1 MSLTKL
7 MKEEG
12 KRSKSASPSA
22 KVDPGLE
29 APGWG
34 GAVKME
40 KRKPEEEMEEEE
52 TSKRA
57 RIAEQ
62 EGIEAEGTVPSTVS
76 NDPPAGSDGAVI
88 HDDGHGV
95 VIKQEIVEDQS
106 QGMNGGGTGENRV
119 SLPMDSSDD
128 RVGEGM

>member
-1 MSLTKL
+1 

-22 KVDPGLE
+22 KVDPGLA
-29 APGWG
+29 APGGG

-57 RIAEQ
+57 RIAGQ
-62 EGIEAEGTVPSTVS
+62 EGTGTEGEGVVRGTVPI
-76 NDPPAGSDGAVI
+76 DPPVGGDGAVV

-95 VIKQEIVEDQS
+95 VIKQEIMEDLGQAP
-106 QGMNGGGTGENRV
+106 NGAGEIGENPAT
-119 SLPMDSSDD
+119 LPMGSSGD
-128 RVGEGM
+128 RVDEGM